1 MPEARGRR
9 PAGSLTSPDRA
20 AAALTAAAP
29 ITEAT
34 AERRERRRYLYLLL
48 PAVLVLLVLFV
59 VPLLGILNRS
69 VFKAGYTLQFYRQA
83 LGTPIYLTV
92 IGLTFRTAA
101 VVTLICLALGYPLA
115 YVLVNVRPRAARLL
129 MIVVVLPFFTSIIV
143 RTYAWMVL
151 LGRNGVVNQYLVA
164 LGFTDTPLPFLY
176 NQTGVL
182 IGMSYVLLPF
192 LILTAYSVM
201 RGIDPGLIRAAHS
214 LGASRF
220 QAFRRIFLPLSLPG
234 IAGGTLL
241 VFILSLGF
249 FITPAL
255 MGGPSDIMIAMLIER
270 EVEFTLNWS
279 FASALAVIL
288 LLVTLVGFAL
298 YNRIVRLERVF
309 EGRA

>member
-1 MPEARGRR
+1 V
-9 PAGSLTSPDRA
+9 PA
-20 AAALTAAAP
+20 
-29 ITEAT
+29 
-34 AERRERRRYLYLLL
+34 LL
-48 PAVLVLLVLFV
+48 VLVVLFV

-83 LGTPIYLTV
+83 FGTPIYLTV